1 MNHAYV
7 MTADRP
13 VPQYR
18 PAEITLSGMTGRNNP
33 YAEIEAEA
41 VFVSPSGRP
50 FRQPAFWDGGNTWK
64 VRFAPDEPGKWS
76 WKTVC
81 TDPSDKGLHG
91 VTGVLECVP
100 NGGDLDIERHGM
112 IRVGGDGRYFVHADG
127 TPFLWLGDTHWMM
140 FDTESLDD
148 CNHPVH
154 AGGKC
159 PFGGL
164 MQHIAAVRR
173 RNGFTVFQTYPN
185 AGKNW
190 FMKDRTD
197 MVDPERFRQAFDP
210 VMEHLASLGFVIALG
225 VGHYTAS
232 VRIPEADLCRW
243 GRYIAARYGAFPVVW
258 ITCQEMNSPAI
269 QGGAEANRQAVW
281 EKVAAEI
288 ARANGM
294 GRPHSAHQWV
304 TEPEER
310 PVWHLPWHSWFA
322 LQGGHTGSGLA
333 PQKRYQSYR
342 ACRPV
347 RPVVETEAMYEY
359 VDCGGVAYS
368 EDARRAAWR
377 AMLCGCCGYTYGAA
391 GIWALKKSP
400 DDKAWLN
407 YNRGIRAWYD
417 GLGLPG
423 ASQMRIMADF
433 FRSIPWTD
441 LEPRFGDPAWSR
453 RRDPENC
460 VLASAGN
467 DLYLAYCHGKTSAGE
482 LRGMDADAVYSAEWF
497 DPRTGTVRPISDS
510 VRPSAKGRWS
520 MPERPSETDWLL
532 VVKRKTETPVPVMKR

>member
-1 MNHAYV
+1 MNQAYV

-33 YAEIEAEA
+33 YAEIEVEAE
-41 VFVSPSGRP
+41 FVSPSGRP
-50 FRQPAFWDGGNTWK
+50 FRQPAFWDGGNIWK
-64 VRFAPDEPGKWS
+64 IRFAPDEPGKWS

-100 NGGDLDIERHGM
+100 NGGDLDLERHGM
-112 IRVGGDGRYFVHADG
+112 IRVGGGGRYFVHADG

-140 FDTESLDD
+140 FDTESLND
-148 CNHPVH
+148 CNHPAH
-154 AGGKC
+154 KGGKC

-164 MQHIAAVRR
+164 MQHIAAVRC

-197 MVDPERFRQAFDP
+197 MVDPEHFRQAFDP

-288 ARANGM
+288 ARALLLSK
-294 GRPHSAHQWV
+294 R
-304 TEPEER
+304 ER
-310 PVWHLPWHSWFA
+310 HDNWNARLSR
-322 LQGGHTGSGLA
+322 LSSTGTMRSTPLA
-333 PQKRYQSYR
+333 PRMPRLIK
-342 ACRPV
+342 
-347 RPVVETEAMYEY
+347 
-359 VDCGGVAYS
+359 
-368 EDARRAAWR
+368 
-377 AMLCGCCGYTYGAA
+377 
-391 GIWALKKSP
+391 
-400 DDKAWLN
+400 
-407 YNRGIRAWYD
+407 
-417 GLGLPG
+417 
-423 ASQMRIMADF
+423 
-433 FRSIPWTD
+433 
-441 LEPRFGDPAWSR
+441 LEII
-453 RRDPENC
+453 
-460 VLASAGN
+460 
-467 DLYLAYCHGKTSAGE
+467 H
-482 LRGMDADAVYSAEWF
+482 
-497 DPRTGTVRPISDS
+497 
-510 VRPSAKGRWS
+510 
-520 MPERPSETDWLL
+520 
-532 VVKRKTETPVPVMKR
+532 